1 MSDRVAVIG
10 AGSWGTA
17 VGTIVGASHPASL
30 WVRSPELAASM
41 VQTRQNEKYLPG
53 RAASRTVWW

>member
-17 VGTIVGASHPASL
+17 VGTIVGAAHPASL

-41 VQTRQNEKYLPG
+41 ARTGTNEKYLPDVRHPG
-53 RAASRTVWW
+53 RA

>member
-17 VGTIVGASHPASL
+17 VGSIIGRHAPASL
-30 WVRSPELAASM
+30 WVRSPDLAESM
-41 VQTRQNEKYLPG
+41 AETRENEKYLP
-53 RAASRTVWW
+53 ASGSLTGWR